1 MGTPM
6 GHLTTAYSSISA
18 FKGLKLT
25 PVFPS
30 WMDHEGNC
38 VTWQSLF
45 EKIDRLTVCEHS
57 LYFTLSPL
65 TSLLSFTPMHT
76 LHLLS
81 ASYFFSLP
89 SFQSLLIVK
98 NWGDNWHLS
107 KNIHKSFVQTFRNRK
122 THKNVNVGNREG
134 VTESK
139 PSVNARHFLGRLLS
153 YQPTAIWSLDLNSQ
167 ALHFHVMLCL
177 HSRTSSYKIQHPPEQ
192 QTTISISHRVYQT
205 FLFQSLRGS
214 LIKITSNGFQFQ
226 FSCTLFDIH
235 CNCLTL
241 NWNSILLHCL
251 YTSVL
256 ITAQTEV

>member
-1 MGTPM
+1 MKGTVWLDN
-6 GHLTTAYSSISA
+6 HCLR
-18 FKGLKLT
+18 
-25 PVFPS
+25 
-30 WMDHEGNC
+30 
-38 VTWQSLF
+38 
-45 EKIDRLTVCEHS
+45 RLTDWLFVNT

-98 NWGDNWHLS
+98 NSCANWHLS
-107 KNIHKSFVQTFRNRK
+107 KNNHKSFVQTFRNRK

-139 PSVNARHFLGRLLS
+139 PSVNARNFLGRLLS
-153 YQPTAIWSLDLNSQ
+153 YKPTAIEVWTWIRKHFIFMSCCAFILELPLTRSSIHQNS
-167 ALHFHVMLCL
+167 
-177 HSRTSSYKIQHPPEQ
+177 KPPFQ
-192 QTTISISHRVYQT
+192 FHRVYQT
-205 FLFQSLRGS
+205 FLFKSLRGS
-214 LIKITSNGFQFQ
+214 LIKITSKGFQFQ

-256 ITAQTEV
+256 ITAQTDV